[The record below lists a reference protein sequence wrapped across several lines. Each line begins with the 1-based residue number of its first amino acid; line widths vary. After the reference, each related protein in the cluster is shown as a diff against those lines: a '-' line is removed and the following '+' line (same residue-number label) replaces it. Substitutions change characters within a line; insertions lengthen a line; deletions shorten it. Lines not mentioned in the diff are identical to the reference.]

1 LEGFKALLEMHS
13 ENVLPNQKE
22 AQMCLYGHLWLIGGN
37 LEGRHDGA
45 TGLSYYPFTLDDLRK
60 ALVTLNVYIGRYRK
74 QGRFALQG
82 EILNWG
88 KWLASGH

>member
-1 LEGFKALLEMHS
+1 LGVFKALLEMHS
-13 ENVLPNQKE
+13 ESVLPNQKE
-22 AQMCLYGHLWLIGGN
+22 AQMCLYGGN
-37 LEGRHDGA
+37 FEVRRDET

-60 ALVTLNVYIGRYRK
+60 VLVTLNIYIGRYRK

-88 KWLASGH
+88 KWLGPTEQLY